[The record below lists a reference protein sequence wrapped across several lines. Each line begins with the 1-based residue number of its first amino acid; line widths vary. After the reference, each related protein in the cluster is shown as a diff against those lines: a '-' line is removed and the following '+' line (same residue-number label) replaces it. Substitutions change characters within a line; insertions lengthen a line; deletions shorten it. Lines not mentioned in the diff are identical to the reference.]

1 MRQSRTSLEIFLELI
16 FDALVLVLRFLLV
29 SHKSCFVF
37 VFVLISHK
45 TCFVKVDL
53 MTCDIKSRL

>member
-29 SHKSCFVF
+29 SRKTCF

-53 MTCDIKSRL
+53 MTCNIKSRL